1 MKNAEAAEKLQ
12 DFILVTFKRYVG
24 QKHPNQPLHWAK
36 LLMKIT
42 DLRTICAKHAET
54 FLSLRVESPVDLPPL
69 ILELF
74 ADGNF

>member
-1 MKNAEAAEKLQ
+1 M
-12 DFILVTFKRYVG
+12 G

-42 DLRTICAKHAET
+42 DLRTICAKHADT